1 MYLLP
6 LCSFAFSSTTILSNL
21 YFTVMMTIGLRSRTI
36 LTTHLYKKS
45 LKLSPAAR
53 QAMSVGQIVNVSAEA
68 QSRARVCTGN
78 DCAAAARQARSGDLA
93 HLLFAFLRAFLFS
106 QMMSTDTA
114 KVDLF
119 CGYMHFIWSGMEQV
133 AVAIALLIRAIGPPA
148 LAGLGVVIIMIPF
161 QGMVIRHLQ
170 QLRKATVKYTDRR
183 VKLMNE
189 ILQGIRVIK
198 VYACE
203 QPLLHT
209 AGTSSPS
216 RARARPAFNC
226 LSVAPF
232 AHAVSFFRVYMC
244 RPVALAISR
253 QQGRTASCR
262 R

>member
-1 MYLLP
+1 MGVL
-6 LCSFAFSSTTILSNL
+6 
-21 YFTVMMTIGLRSRTI
+21 
-36 LTTHLYKKS
+36 
-45 LKLSPAAR
+45 
-53 QAMSVGQIVNVSAEA
+53 
-68 QSRARVCTGN
+68 
-78 DCAAAARQARSGDLA
+78 
-93 HLLFAFLRAFLFS
+93 LRAPITGHRPSFSLGCCCFFCSAGPSPS

-170 QLRKATVKYTDRR
+170 ELRKATVKYTDRR

-198 VYACE
+198 VYACTTHTRHL
-203 QPLLHT
+203 PPRTRAHVLAGRVHCSDVGVRLLTLLFPFLCVWRNVPRHL
-209 AGTSSPS
+209 
-216 RARARPAFNC
+216 C
-226 LSVAPF
+226 LCFCFP
-232 AHAVSFFRVYMC
+232 
-244 RPVALAISR
+244 
-253 QQGRTASCR
+253 QGRTASFR

>member
-1 MYLLP
+1 MPNPATLL
-6 LCSFAFSSTTILSNL
+6 I
-21 YFTVMMTIGLRSRTI
+21 YF
-36 LTTHLYKKS
+36 
-45 LKLSPAAR
+45 
-53 QAMSVGQIVNVSAEA
+53 
-68 QSRARVCTGN
+68 
-78 DCAAAARQARSGDLA
+78 
-93 HLLFAFLRAFLFS
+93 FLRFCVFFLLFS

-203 QPLLHT
+203 QPH
-209 AGTSSPS
+209 AH
-216 RARARPAFNC
+216 
-226 LSVAPF
+226 SVAVMLSRLGP
-232 AHAVSFFRVYMC
+232 
-244 RPVALAISR
+244 RPTCGQLFV
-253 QQGRTASCR
+253 
-262 R
+262 